1 MSDDVADLVAKAVVL
16 EWAIAQDGDH
26 HRLLLLHGGVLLQL
40 LPVVAASSSCALLLL
55 LHRLLQQ
62 LLVHVLDF
70 VHPEDLA
77 ASGEHLGRRFE
88 YKDRLVLGNLLW

>member
-1 MSDDVADLVAKAVVL
+1 MSDDVADLISKAVVL
-16 EWAIAQDGDH
+16 EWAIAQVGDH
-26 HRLLLLHGGVLLQL
+26 HHLLLLHCWVLLQL

-77 ASGEHLGRRFE
+77 ASGERLVRRF
-88 YKDRLVLGNLLW
+88 KGPHLLVLFNILW